1 MSASAEQRET
11 SITCEDKQAPRTS
24 EEDLPSHNGRQ
35 CEADTLPVSGEV
47 PVELCDSRVV
57 PKPVFVEGEERACSK
72 ASRVMDS
79 SDQGGRNVVLRK
91 TCHAEPDASCFRQRT

>member
-47 PVELCDSRVV
+47 PVELRDSRVV
-57 PKPVFVEGEERACSK
+57 PKPVFVEGE
-72 ASRVMDS
+72 
-79 SDQGGRNVVLRK
+79 
-91 TCHAEPDASCFRQRT
+91 